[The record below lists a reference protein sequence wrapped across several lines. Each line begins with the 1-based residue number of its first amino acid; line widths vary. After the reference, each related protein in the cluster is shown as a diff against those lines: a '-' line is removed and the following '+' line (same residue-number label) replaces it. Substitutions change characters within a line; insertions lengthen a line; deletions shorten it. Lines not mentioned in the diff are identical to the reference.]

1 MNNGIVEN
9 KANLLANNQA
19 VVEGMIEGEVA
30 FAYESRGRKYYTFF
44 LSVSRLSSTSD
55 ILPVT
60 IPDDYN
66 CFSLLHDG
74 LYVRITGQFRSRN
87 FFDGVKRRLI
97 LYLYAWNVEFP
108 DAAENIAYGTDNNW
122 IRLKGCICK
131 PPIYRKTP
139 LGREITDIVVAV
151 NRSFRRSDYIPCIC
165 WDMSARQ
172 MASATVG
179 ENFLLEGRIQSR
191 KYFKKISD
199 TALEIRTAY
208 EVSVFRMHEYREEAV

>member
-87 FFDGVKRRLI
+87 IFDGVKRRLI
-97 LYLYAWNVEFP
+97 LYLYAWNVDFP

-131 PPIYRKTP
+131 PPVYRKTP
-139 LGREITDIVVAV
+139 LGREITDIIVAV

-165 WDMSARQ
+165 WGMSARQ
-172 MASATVG
+172 MASAEIG
-179 ENFLLEGRIQSR
+179 EQFFLEGRIQSR
-191 KYFKKISD
+191 IYFKKISD
-199 TALEIRTAY
+199 TELENRTAY
-208 EVSVFRMHEYREEAV
+208 EVSVFRLHEYREEAV

>member
-1 MNNGIVEN
+1 MGNGIIGSRTD
-9 KANLLANNQA
+9 LSGNNQA
-19 VVEGMIEGEVA
+19 VVEGRIEGAVS

-44 LSVSRLSSTSD
+44 VSTLRLSGTSD

-60 IPDDYN
+60 IPDNYD
-66 CFSLLHDG
+66 CFRLLHDG
-74 LYVRITGQFRSRN
+74 LYVKVSGQLRSRN
-87 FFDGVKRRLI
+87 FSDGVKRRLI

-131 PPIYRKTP
+131 PPVYRKTP
-139 LGREITDIVVAV
+139 LGREITDIIVAV
-151 NRSFRRSDYIPCIC
+151 NRSFRRSDYIPCLC

-191 KYFKKISD
+191 KYLKKISD